1 MYILF
6 AKKKKKK
13 YRIEAIKD
21 KEILDFF
28 NDNILNLFA
37 LSN

>member
-6 AKKKKKK
+6 AKKK

-28 NDNILNLFA
+28 NDNILNFFA